1 MPSFAR
7 WREAVQADMFT
18 ARHSIAQLVA
28 FALVALA
35 LSATTGLAFA
45 GWMEHAPGI
54 FTTLIESGLSWCF

>member
-1 MPSFAR
+1 
-7 WREAVQADMFT
+7 MFT